1 MESLACATKLYVRDN
16 GAIILVRWQ
25 QWQNEVTQNKTSLTT
40 YRIYSVRQKFRT
52 R

>member
-25 QWQNEVTQNKTSLTT
+25 Q
-40 YRIYSVRQKFRT
+40 
-52 R
+52 